1 MDIHF
6 LPGITALPSA
16 TASKA
21 NAADQQPLETF
32 HQVLGTAVP
41 KPDKVTDAARQFEAL
56 VMGQV
61 LKAAR
66 EASDGGWLGT
76 GDDQTGELA
85 LEMAE
90 QGFAQALSARGA
102 LGIAKMVTPKL
113 RHDEAKAA
121 NSAPATPSPQVQS
134 SNDSAHQAPARE
146 R

>member
-1 MDIHF
+1 MDIHLNPGMTV
-6 LPGITALPSA
+6 LPQSSA
-16 TASKA
+16 AKKA
-21 NAADQQPLETF
+21 EKNTEPEVSFQQVMG
-32 HQVLGTAVP
+32 HVVA

-56 VMGQV
+56 VVGQV

-90 QGFAQALSARGA
+90 QGFAQAIASKGA

-113 RHDEAKAA
+113 RRDETKAA
-121 NSAPATPSPQVQS
+121 SSSAPAPLVP
-134 SNDSAHQAPARE
+134 PASKD
-146 R
+146 

>member
-1 MDIHF
+1 MDIHLNPGMTI
-6 LPGITALPSA
+6 LPAA
-16 TASKA
+16 AKKA
-21 NAADQQPLETF
+21 DTIAQPEVSFQQVMG
-32 HQVLGTAVP
+32 HVVA

-56 VMGQV
+56 VVGQV

-90 QGFAQALSARGA
+90 QGFAQAIASKGA

-113 RHDEAKAA
+113 RRDEAKAA
-121 NSAPATPSPQVQS
+121 SSSTQSPLVPASKD
-134 SNDSAHQAPARE
+134 SNH
-146 R
+146 